1 MSIDSLDGEHP
12 FILELSSLRNAVN
25 HYQRETYNV
34 SLTLQRHALESA
46 NVIQQLQATR
56 YENAYLRKE
65 LEAYRATTSGGNY
78 KEDARESIRV
88 QELTLALRRLS
99 DKLDLAEQAIMT
111 CKEELAIT
119 CKDRDIARQST
130 DLAYATAV
138 RLRGELESC
147 RAGERDLLSRVRAAE
162 EERRV
167 SC

>member
-1 MSIDSLDGEHP
+1 M
-12 FILELSSLRNAVN
+12 
-25 HYQRETYNV
+25 
-34 SLTLQRHALESA
+34 ALPP
-46 NVIQQLQATR
+46 IP
-56 YENAYLRKE
+56 
-65 LEAYRATTSGGNY
+65 TST
-78 KEDARESIRV
+78 III
-88 QELTLALRRLS
+88 TLALRRLS